1 MESARHSEQTSNE
14 DIPMMLSILD
24 TRKLNADAQEKL
36 LLSELNTT
44 FRELAAIRQEQAI
57 NDATMYSPTSEAT
70 LSLYALPQFTLNP
83 IK

>member
-1 MESARHSEQTSNE
+1 
-14 DIPMMLSILD
+14 MMLSILD

-70 LSLYALPQFTLNP
+70 LSLYGCLTSVHPKP
-83 IK
+83 ERIVGE